1 MEKCYCGNTNLAE
14 YSDKYWKCDVC
25 RTLVS
30 KYDFNNSIYHVNE
43 EEKDLYGKNY
53 WHVSY

>member
-43 EEKDLYGKNY
+43 EEKD
-53 WHVSY
+53 